1 MRKLC
6 VGIDV
11 AKSKFDVMYTI
22 DGENYFGYS
31 TFPNDKKGIKKF
43 VKQAEK
49 FLKNVNKYIFAW
61 KQQEYT
67 TASFVNIFRIL
78 LIK

>member
-6 VGIDV
+6 VGIDI

-49 FLKNVNKYIFAW
+49 FLKQKKQFSATCLPRSTRVNP
-61 KQQEYT
+61 
-67 TASFVNIFRIL
+67 L
-78 LIK
+78 LAV

>member
-11 AKSKFDVMYTI
+11 VKSKFNVMYTI

-43 VKQAEK
+43 IFIIWRRK
-49 FLKNVNKYIFAW
+49 IFAR
-61 KQQEYT
+61 KLSKENKKRLCRNGKGFESG
-67 TASFVNIFRIL
+67 ASRI
-78 LIK
+78 